1 MNCILNTA
9 VGVQRRSHRSSAPA
23 ERRRRPGQ
31 GRYVLRHM
39 RSRPRLRT
47 PGAVARPDHRPPGG
61 SAHASTSHTLPVVQ
75 KTRFVHPRHHK
86 ATEMGYVLQKS
97 TRLSPTREAWRTNVG
112 SYNKFCGLI
121 YIEKNRPS
129 NSNSFYQKA
138 FFGGFLEPNRYL

>member
-75 KTRFVHPRHHK
+75 KTRFVRPRHHK

-121 YIEKNRPS
+121 YIEKIALVTRIA
-129 NSNSFYQKA
+129 FTKRL
-138 FFGGFLEPNRYL
+138 FFGGF